1 MAYGHIM
8 DFMYE
13 VGIAIGE
20 FQDDEELVS
29 ADVLANI
36 VRDYVQ
42 KYYWLDIVLL
52 RKQIKGYLAK
62 YASDGAVDHYDPP
75 FNQEL
80 CFVDYRFGCELY
92 DFLLKVLALLD
103 VEIGRKRNR
112 IVDYLIGGVFC
123 FMIRKG
129 RRNSIGR

>member
-8 DFMYE
+8 GFMYD

-20 FQDDEELVS
+20 FQDDEEMVS
-29 ADVLANI
+29 TDVLADI

-42 KYYWLDIVLL
+42 GYYWLDIVLL
-52 RKQIKGYLAK
+52 RKQIKSYLVK
-62 YASDGAVDHYDPP
+62 CMRDGVLGCYDPP

-80 CFVDYRFGCELY
+80 CFVEDRFGCELQ

-123 FMIRKG
+123 FIIRKG